1 MIIRFFA
8 FISLCWFLGFGW
20 FAIALPQPAGTTR
33 TDAVVVLTGAPGRID
48 RGLEVLRNKWSR
60 RLFVSGVDSEVK
72 RGEFAAQH
80 KVEDRLMQCC
90 VVLGLK
96 AVDTRSNGLETARW
110 VARNDIRSIRLV
122 TTDWHMRRARLELER
137 ALPDNVTIVSD
148 GVPSRPTLRTLFK
161 EYHKLLAR
169 WISTIID
176 L

>member
-20 FAIALPQPAGTTR
+20 FAIALPQPADDTR

-48 RGLEVLRNKWSR
+48 RGLDVVRKKWSP

-72 RGEFAAQH
+72 RGEFAAQY

-90 VVLGLK
+90 VMLGLK

-110 VARNDIRSIRLV
+110 VAKNKVESIRLV

-137 ALPDNVTIVSD
+137 ALPDNVTILSD

-169 WISTIID
+169 WIGAMID
-176 L
+176 M